1 MTDRLYELLPA
12 DYRGRDA
19 QQGEPLRALLSVVE
33 EQVGL
38 LDEDMA
44 RMYENWF
51 IETCQEWAVPYIGD
65 LVGYRPAPSA
75 TGPANAV
82 TTEFLFPR
90 RAVAHVVRDRR
101 RKGTLALLESLATDL
116 AELPARAVEFY
127 RLLSVTQPV
136 RLLGTG
142 DVRLRHRLR
151 QGRTADLRRGEALD
165 LLDGPFDT
173 LAHTVDVRRPDSHR
187 TAGRHNISSTGVFV
201 WRLRSYP
208 VSRTPALCL
217 EDEDPHRYTFSV
229 LGNDTPL
236 FSGPAHGADTRDEL
250 RFPAVLRR
258 RALARRPADQYGPGR
273 SFEIL
278 LGDPSAPVAVPV
290 EDISAADL
298 SSWSYRPRGR
308 TVAVDPSLG
317 RILFPRDLLKAAD
330 AGVTVSYRYG
340 FSADVGGGEYDRPLS
355 QRPGSVTYRASGQ
368 QELQRRLAPWQDAGQ
383 LDRQPEHAVIEITD
397 SGVYD
402 ITPRSIRLAAG
413 HSLQLRAA
421 NRCRPVLRLPD
432 HRTGPDALRFSGE
445 AGSSVTLDGLL
456 ICGGAVRADG
466 GLADVTIRHC
476 TLVPGWGLDADCRP
490 HRPARPSLMLIDTDA
505 RVVIEHSIT
514 GSVAVA
520 HDAARRDP
528 EPIRIADTIVD
539 ATSHERSALC
549 ALGGGVAQAV
559 LTLHRAT
566 VIGEVCAH
574 SLELAENS
582 VFDGRIEVARRQF
595 GCVRFCYVAPGSRTP
610 RRHGCQPDLVDAVT
624 AEPDRERE
632 RLRVRPAFD
641 STRYGT
647 PAYGRLSATCAEEI
661 TQGADDGSEMGVFHD
676 LYQPQ
681 RAANLRS
688 GLAEYTPSGSDAGVI
703 DAD

>member
-12 DYRGRDA
+12 LYRSRDA
-19 QQGEPLRALLSVVE
+19 QQGESLRALLSVVE
-33 EQVGL
+33 EQVRL

-75 TGPANAV
+75 TGPADAR

-90 RAVAHVVRDRR
+90 RAVAHVVGDRR

-116 AELPARAVEFY
+116 AELPAKAVEFY

-142 DVRLRHRLR
+142 DVLLRHRLR

-165 LLDGPFDT
+165 LLDGPFDS
-173 LAHTVDVRRPDSHR
+173 LAHTVDVRRPS
-187 TAGRHNISSTGVFV
+187 TAGRHNIPSTGVFV
-201 WRLRSYP
+201 WRLRSYA

-217 EDEDPHRYTFSV
+217 EDEDPHRYTFSI
-229 LGNDTPL
+229 LGNDAPL
-236 FSGPAHGADTRDEL
+236 FSRPVTGADTPDEL
-250 RFPAVLRR
+250 RFPAPLRR
-258 RALARRPADQYGPGR
+258 RALARRPEDQYGPGK

-278 LGDPSAPVAVPV
+278 LGDPAAPVPV
-290 EDISAADL
+290 EDIAAADL
-298 SSWSYRPRGR
+298 SSWSYRPRER
-308 TVAVDPSLG
+308 TVAVDPRLG
-317 RILFPRDLLKAAD
+317 RILFPHKLLKAAD

-340 FSADVGGGEYDRPLS
+340 FSADIGGGEYDRPLS
-355 QRPGSVTYRASGQ
+355 QRPGSVTYRVSGQ
-368 QELQRRLAPWQDAGQ
+368 QELHRRLAPWQDAGQ
-383 LDRQPEHAVIEITD
+383 RDRQPAHAVIEITD

-402 ITPRSIRLAAG
+402 IAPRAIRLSAG

-432 HRTGPDALRFSGE
+432 HRPGPDALRFSGE

-456 ICGGAVRADG
+456 ITGGAVRADG
-466 GLADVTIRHC
+466 GLADLTIRHC
-476 TLVPGWGLDADCRP
+476 TLVPGWGLHADCRP

-505 RVVIEHSIT
+505 RVVVEHSIT
-514 GSVAVA
+514 GSLELA
-520 HDAARRDP
+520 HDAVRRDP
-528 EPIRIADTIVD
+528 EPVRITDTIVD
-539 ATSHERSALC
+539 ATSSERSALC

-559 LTLHRAT
+559 VTLNRAT
-566 VIGEVCAH
+566 VFGGVCAH

-582 VFDGRIEVARRQF
+582 IFDGRIEVARRQF
-595 GCVRFCYVAPGSRTP
+595 GCIRFCYVVPTSPTP
-610 RRHGCQPDLVDAVT
+610 RRYACQPDLVDAVT

-632 RLRVRPAFD
+632 RLRVRPVFD

-661 TQGADDGSEMGVFHD
+661 TQGAEDGSEMGVFHD

-703 DAD
+703 DAG